1 MQPSER
7 RAGRAA
13 LAWSHDAM
21 SIDIRKLVKT
31 GIGQFLTLS
40 GLHRSKI
47 DSKVII
53 TAFHRV
59 NDHLPPDSLTCR
71 SEMFEQFCR
80 YFKDNFRVVP
90 LAEQIEGFKT
100 GRNMGGTLSI
110 TFDDGYLDNYE
121 VAAPI
126 LEKLGLP
133 ATFFITSDFIAS
145 ERVPFWDKELPQ
157 QPGWMNW
164 EQVRDL
170 AKRGFTIGGHTV
182 NHIDMGKE
190 PAERVRQELDTSK
203 SRIESE
209 LGRGIELFA
218 YPFGGEKNINET
230 SRQLV
235 REAGFNCCMSCHGG
249 TNEPATDVYRLKR
262 IPISTWFSTPQ
273 QLTAE
278 LVMGSIRS

>member
-1 MQPSER
+1 
-7 RAGRAA
+7 
-13 LAWSHDAM
+13 M
-21 SIDIRKLVKT
+21 SIDIRKFVKT

-40 GLHRSKI
+40 GLHRSKL
-47 DSKVII
+47 DSKVFI

-59 NDHLPPDSLTCR
+59 NDQLPPDSLTC
-71 SEMFEQFCR
+71 SSKMFEQFCR
-80 YFKDNFRVVP
+80 YFKDHFRVVP
-90 LAEQIEGFKT
+90 LAEQIAAFRAGKDLS
-100 GRNMGGTLSI
+100 GSLSI

-121 VAAPI
+121 VAVPI

-133 ATFFITSDFIAS
+133 ATFFITSDFINS
-145 ERVPFWDKELPQ
+145 QRVPFWDKQLPF
-157 QPGWMNW
+157 QPGWMSW
-164 EQVRDL
+164 DQVRDL
-170 AKRGFTIGGHTV
+170 AKRGFAIGGHTV

-190 PAERVRQELDTSK
+190 SPEAIRAELGASK
-203 SRIESE
+203 LRIESE
-209 LGRGIELFA
+209 LGQGIELFA
-218 YPFGGEKNINET
+218 YPFGGENNINET

-249 TNEPATDVYRLKR
+249 TNEPVTDVYRLKR